1 MAILHS
7 KQNFSERC
15 AAVMNLQTEP
25 TVVIS
30 DGTVPIPESE
40 LESINNFIGEIGN
53 GIRIGTGIEQQ
64 LLESELESKLPKLAQ
79 HWWQ

>member
-7 KQNFSERC
+7 KRNFSERC

-30 DGTVPIPESE
+30 DGTVPIPIPE
-40 LESINNFIGEIGN
+40 LESINNFIG
-53 GIRIGTGIEQQ
+53 GTGIEQQ
-64 LLESELESKLPKLAQ
+64 LLELDLELESESKLPELAH
-79 HWWQ
+79 HWRQ